1 MRISDWSSD
10 VCSSDL
16 NLRVDLSRFRKEL
29 LRDERLTVG
38 RFDARYTGVDVDA
51 AGENPDFDASSE
63 AISGAYIGSLNG
75 YLTHQLGYETD
86 MTYRLS
92 ARDAPGFEWDWSHAA
107 TGPRRD
113 QTTPN
118 TDAHRSLPTRTNP
131 HLTALSLHAHEHR
144 AH

>member
-1 MRISDWSSD
+1 MSELTGLPADFIERS
-10 VCSSDL
+10 

-75 YLTHQLGYETD
+75 YLTHQLGYERSEERRVGQECVSTCRARWSP
-86 MTYRLS
+86 YRKKKKQ
-92 ARDAPGFEWDWSHAA
+92 E
-107 TGPRRD
+107 
-113 QTTPN
+113 N
-118 TDAHRSLPTRTNP
+118 
-131 HLTALSLHAHEHR
+131 
-144 AH
+144 

>member
-51 AGENPDFDASSE
+51 AGEHPDFDASSE

-86 MTYRLS
+86 KPSRTS
-92 ARDAPGFEWDWSHAA
+92 ARASPGFEWDWSHEAP
-107 TGPRRD
+107 GRRRD
-113 QTTPN
+113 QTT
-118 TDAHRSLPTRTNP
+118 TTTAR
-131 HLTALSLHAHEHR
+131 HLTDDIRHKP
-144 AH
+144 

>member
-75 YLTHQLGYETD
+75 YLTHQLGYETA
-86 MTYRLS
+86 MTYRPS
-92 ARDAPGFEWDWSHAA
+92 ARDAPGFEWDRSHTAP
-107 TGPRRD
+107 GPRRE
-113 QTTPN
+113 QTPPHN
-118 TDAHRSLPTRTNP
+118 PLAPPRAPPPTHP
-131 HLTALSLHAHEHR
+131 
-144 AH
+144 